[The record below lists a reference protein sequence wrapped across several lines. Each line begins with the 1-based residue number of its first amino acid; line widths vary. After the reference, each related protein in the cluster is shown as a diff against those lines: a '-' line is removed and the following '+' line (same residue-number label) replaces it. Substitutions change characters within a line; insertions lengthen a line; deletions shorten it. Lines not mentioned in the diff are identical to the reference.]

1 MLRRRHLPQTQA
13 VGETEGRQE
22 THEGRRQGE
31 HSTGSVYLG
40 VEIRVGDQAMSNSED
55 RQILKPTREMV
66 QGAQKWL
73 RINRD
78 LLAPAQILAITTKIG
93 ELEQALK
100 TENAKAAASRS
111 DELEQ
116 KIRGAPPAQ

>member
-1 MLRRRHLPQTQA
+1 
-13 VGETEGRQE
+13 
-22 THEGRRQGE
+22 
-31 HSTGSVYLG
+31 
-40 VEIRVGDQAMSNSED
+40 MSNSED
-55 RQILKPTREMV
+55 RKTLKYARDIV

-78 LLAPAQILAITTKIG
+78 LLAPNQILAITTKIG

-100 TENAKAAASRS
+100 MEDARSAASRA

-116 KIRGAPPAQ
+116 KIHGAMPAQKAPALRENIEVLLVAVIVAMAVRTFFIQPLDRKSVV

>member
-1 MLRRRHLPQTQA
+1 
-13 VGETEGRQE
+13 
-22 THEGRRQGE
+22 
-31 HSTGSVYLG
+31 
-40 VEIRVGDQAMSNSED
+40 MSSSED
-55 RQILKPTREMV
+55 RKTLKSAREMV

-100 TENAKAAASRS
+100 TGNAKTVASRS

-116 KIRGAPPAQ
+116 KIRGALPAQKSPAAFAKPISALPARSVTSYREPNATFT